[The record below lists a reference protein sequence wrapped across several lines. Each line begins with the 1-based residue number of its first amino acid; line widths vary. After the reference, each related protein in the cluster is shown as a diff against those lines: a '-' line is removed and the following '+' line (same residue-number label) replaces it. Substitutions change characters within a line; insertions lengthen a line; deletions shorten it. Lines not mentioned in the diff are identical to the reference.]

1 MTLDYTD
8 ERTLL
13 GGHLP
18 VWNSRLIAA
27 LRIQRG
33 WTQEELAE
41 YSGLSVRTIRNL
53 ELGRV
58 QNPRRSSVDLLVTA
72 LGVADEQR
80 QSAENLDRARWRGLP
95 AANSALVGSPAE
107 HQQLANTVR
116 TNRLTTFLG
125 PGGVGKTRMALSVAA
140 QISHF
145 FRDGVELVELGDLRA
160 EHDSRDEQ
168 AMAVLHRVRRQLG
181 RGRPGAQSGA
191 AVAEIEAETN
201 MLLVLDNAEHIP
213 AGVMAATRELQANF
227 AGVHILITARRR
239 LTERLGAN
247 REIQPLPLEQAPGEP
262 LSGAPA
268 VELFLQH
275 VGTESR
281 AAAELEKDL
290 PLIAE
295 LCRRLGGVPRYI
307 EFAAE
312 CLRAIPIRLMLSYG
326 PTPEMLWSNDH
337 ALLRHQRSVTDSI
350 LWSIGLLGEEH
361 RLLLERI
368 AALPTRR
375 FVLDEITAEYDR
387 LGRGTSPNPLTLV
400 SDLLDTSLLLPDP
413 AHHYHYR
420 AAPFVAEVVQR
431 LAAARPTAGPG
442 GPAGI
447 R

>member
-8 ERTLL
+8 AHALL
-13 GGHLP
+13 GGP
-18 VWNSRLIAA
+18 PPAWSSRRIAA

-58 QNPRRSSVDLLVTA
+58 QNPRRSSVDLLVSA
-72 LGVADEQR
+72 LGVAEGPRGGGERPDQPP
-80 QSAENLDRARWRGLP
+80 WRGVP
-95 AANSALVGSPAE
+95 APTSALMGSPSF
-107 HQQLANTVR
+107 HQQLVQTVR

-140 QISHF
+140 EVGHF
-145 FRDGVELVELGDLRA
+145 FRDGVEVVELGDLPA
-160 EHDSRDEQ
+160 ERDTGTEQ
-168 AMAVLHRVRRQLG
+168 TAAVLQRVHRQLG
-181 RGRPGAQSGA
+181 RGRTADRPAGDGADLHL
-191 AVAEIEAETN
+191 
-201 MLLVLDNAEHIP
+201 LLVLDNAEHLP
-213 AGVMAATRELQANF
+213 AGAMAAVRELH
-227 AGVHILITARRR
+227 AGFPGLHVLVTARRR
-239 LTERLGAN
+239 LTERIGAN
-247 REIQPLPLEQAPGEP
+247 REIQPLPLDAAAGEP
-262 LSGAPA
+262 AAASPA
-268 VELFLQH
+268 VALFLRH
-275 VGTESR
+275 VGPDCP

-290 PLIAE
+290 PLVAE
-295 LCRRLGGVPRYI
+295 LCRRLGGLPRYI

-337 ALLRHQRSVTDSI
+337 ALLRHQRSVSDSI
-350 LWSIGLLGEEH
+350 LWSVELLSADH

-368 AALPTRR
+368 AALPSRR

-387 LGRGTSPNPLTLV
+387 LGRGSAPNPLTLV

-420 AAPFVAEVVQR
+420 LAPFVADVVRR
-431 LAAARPTAGPG
+431 LRSAPTTPGPG
-442 GPAGI
+442 A
-447 R
+447 

>member
-13 GGHLP
+13 GGQLP
-18 VWNSRLIAA
+18 AWNSRLIAA

-80 QSAENLDRARWRGLP
+80 QGVEHPDHARWSGPP
-95 AANSALVGSPAE
+95 AANSALVGSSAV

-145 FRDGVELVELGDLRA
+145 FRDGVEIVELGDIGPERGAREDRA
-160 EHDSRDEQ
+160 
-168 AMAVLHRVRRQLG
+168 AAVLHRVGRQLS
-181 RGRPGAQSGA
+181 RGRPTAPTA
-191 AVAEIEAETN
+191 AAAEIEAETN

-213 AGVMAATRELQANF
+213 AGVMAATRELQA
-227 AGVHILITARRR
+227 AYPGVHILITARRR

-247 REIQPLPLEQAPGEP
+247 REIQPLSLEHAPGDP
-262 LSGAPA
+262 LSCAPA

-275 VGTESR
+275 VGTGSR

-295 LCRRLGGVPRYI
+295 LCRRLGGIPRYL

-312 CLRAIPIRLMLSYG
+312 CLRAVPIRLMLSYG
-326 PTPEMLWSNDH
+326 PTPEMLWSHDH
-337 ALLRHQRSVTDSI
+337 ALLPHQRSVTDSI
-350 LWSIGLLGEEH
+350 RWSIDLLSDDH

-375 FVLDEITAEYDR
+375 FSLDGITAEYDR

-400 SDLLDTSLLLPDP
+400 SDLLDTSLVLPDP

-420 AAPFVAEVVQR
+420 LAPCVAEVVQR
-431 LAAARPTAGPG
+431 PGRERPAPS
-442 GPAGI
+442 PV
-447 R
+447 

>member
-8 ERTLL
+8 GFALL
-13 GGHLP
+13 GGQLP
-18 VWNSRLIAA
+18 AWNSRRIAA

-41 YSGLSVRTIRNL
+41 HSGLSVRTIRNL

-58 QNPRRSSVDLLVTA
+58 QNPRRSSVDLLVNA

-80 QSAENLDRARWRGLP
+80 KSAEGPDPARWRGLQAP
-95 AANSALVGSPAE
+95 DSALVGSSPVQ
-107 HQQLANTVR
+107 QQLAHTVR
-116 TNRLTTFLG
+116 THRLTTFLG

-140 QISHF
+140 QVSHF
-145 FRDGVELVELGDLRA
+145 FRDGVEAVELGDLKA
-160 EHDSRDEQ
+160 EHGSREEQ
-168 AMAVLHRVRRQLG
+168 TAAVLHRVRRQMS
-181 RGRPGAQSGA
+181 RGRPAGHSGA
-191 AVAEIEAETN
+191 GAEAGSETD

-213 AGVMAATRELQANF
+213 DGVMAATRELQAAF
-227 AGVHILITARRR
+227 PAVHILITARRR

-247 REIQPLPLEQAPGEP
+247 REIQPLPLEHVPGEP
-262 LSGAPA
+262 LSRAPA
-268 VELFLQH
+268 VELFLRH
-275 VGTESR
+275 VGSDSP
-281 AAAELEKDL
+281 AAAELAKDL
-290 PLIAE
+290 PLVAE
-295 LCRRLGGVPRYI
+295 LCRRLGGLPRYI

-350 LWSIGLLGEEH
+350 LWSVDLLSDDH

-375 FVLDEITAEYDR
+375 FVLDEITAGYDR
-387 LGRGTSPNPLTLV
+387 LGRGTAPNPLTLV

-413 AHHYHYR
+413 VHPYHYR
-420 AAPFVAEVVQR
+420 LAPFVAEVLQR
-431 LAAARPTAGPG
+431 AGRPTPEPG
-442 GPAGI
+442 GPAVG
-447 R
+447 

>member
-1 MTLDYTD
+1 MTLEYTH

-13 GGHLP
+13 GGPLP
-18 VWNSRLIAA
+18 AWDSRLIAA

-58 QNPRRSSVDLLVTA
+58 QNPRRSSVDLLVNA

-80 QSAENLDRARWRGLP
+80 TGTESQDHAGWRGLP
-95 AANSALVGSPAE
+95 GPNPAPVGSPSVQ
-107 HQQLANTVR
+107 QQLANTVR

-145 FRDGVELVELGDLRA
+145 FRDGVEVVELGDIAAERA
-160 EHDSRDEQ
+160 GEERTAE
-168 AMAVLHRVRRQLG
+168 VLSRVRRQLG
-181 RGRPGAQSGA
+181 RGRPTGRAGAPAAGGGGGGGA
-191 AVAEIEAETN
+191 AAGIEAGIEAETSA
-201 MLLVLDNAEHIP
+201 LLVLDNAEHIP
-213 AGVMAATRELQANF
+213 AGVMAATRELQTAF
-227 AGVHILITARRR
+227 PGVHILITARRR

-262 LSGAPA
+262 LSAAPA
-268 VELFLQH
+268 VELFLRH
-275 VGTESR
+275 VGTGSR

-295 LCRRLGGVPRYI
+295 LCRRLGGLPRYI

-312 CLRAIPIRLMLSYG
+312 CLRAVPIRLMLSYG

-350 LWSIGLLGEEH
+350 RWSIDLLSDDH
-361 RLLLERI
+361 RVLLERI

-400 SDLLDTSLLLPDP
+400 SDLLDTSLLLPEP
-413 AHHYHYR
+413 VHHYHYR
-420 AAPFVAEVVQR
+420 LAPFVAEVLQR
-431 LAAARPTAGPG
+431 G
-442 GPAGI
+442 GRA
-447 R
+447 

>member
-1 MTLDYTD
+1 MTLNYSD

-13 GGHLP
+13 GGQLP
-18 VWNSRLIAA
+18 AWNSRLIAT

-80 QSAENLDRARWRGLP
+80 HGAEHLDHARWRGLP
-95 AANSALVGSPAE
+95 AANSALVGSPSV

-145 FRDGVELVELGDLRA
+145 FRDGVEVVELGDLRT
-160 EHDSRDEQ
+160 EHDSVEEQ
-168 AMAVLHRVRRQLG
+168 AAAVLHRVRRQLS
-181 RGRPGAQSGA
+181 RGRPVAQPGT
-191 AVAEIEAETN
+191 AEIEAETN

-213 AGVMAATRELQANF
+213 AGVMAATRELQATF
-227 AGVHILITARRR
+227 SGVHILITARRR

-247 REIQPLPLEQAPGEP
+247 REIHPLPLEQAPGEP
-262 LSGAPA
+262 LSGVPA

-275 VGTESR
+275 VGAESQ

-295 LCRRLGGVPRYI
+295 LCRRLGGIPRYI

-350 LWSIGLLGEEH
+350 RWSIDLLSDDH

-375 FVLDEITAEYDR
+375 FVLDAITAEYDR

-420 AAPFVAEVVQR
+420 LAPFVAEVVRR
-431 LAAARPTAGPG
+431 LGADRPMPGSG
-442 GPAGI
+442 GPAIG